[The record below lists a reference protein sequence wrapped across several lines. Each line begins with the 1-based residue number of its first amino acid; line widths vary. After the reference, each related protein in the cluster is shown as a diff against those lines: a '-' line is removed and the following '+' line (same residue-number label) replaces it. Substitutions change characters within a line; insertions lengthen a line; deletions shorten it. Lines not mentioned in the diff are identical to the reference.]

1 MENPHLEESDL
12 VERYVSGRLPVEERE
27 RFEAHFVDCPECLE
41 RIEMAEGLRRGLSQ
55 VAPREP
61 PRVVALPLIRRPRLP
76 TMALAASIV
85 LALAI
90 PLALALRDAG
100 RAKGDLQATQTAAAD
115 LRQKLEA
122 AQSSLQR
129 EKEAHSA
136 LEAELARARQPQLTV
151 PVFALITTRGEE
163 MQALRLPRVPQWI
176 VVSFEREVPPRFDR
190 YRVTLMS
197 SDGRQVWRG
206 KVSPTSH
213 EMLALGLHS
222 SLFSPGGH
230 VFQVEGLTKDG
241 RPFLVARHSVRVI
254 QDP

>member
-1 MENPHLEESDL
+1 
-12 VERYVSGRLPVEERE
+12 
-27 RFEAHFVDCPECLE
+27 
-41 RIEMAEGLRRGLSQ
+41 
-55 VAPREP
+55 
-61 PRVVALPLIRRPRLP
+61 
-76 TMALAASIV
+76 
-85 LALAI
+85 
-90 PLALALRDAG
+90 
-100 RAKGDLQATQTAAAD
+100 TAAAD

-190 YRVTLMS
+190 YRITLMS

-206 KVSPTSH
+206 EVSPTSH

-230 VFQVEGLTKDG
+230 VFQVEGLP
-241 RPFLVARHSVRVI
+241 RMA
-254 QDP
+254 DPSSSRAIRFASSRTSSGVGCA